1 MPRWATNSPAKA
13 WRENVSESP
22 AQNAATSGPRD
33 RHVSAARL
41 LDGGKRVGDAVYLH
55 VSLLEEQC
63 GAVRDLVMAAVT
75 LAPDA
80 DGRFSVVRIALRRPE
95 IGLLDYPGFFEEP
108 FPTLRASWLVDLDIG
123 RVSTVDFSGRDN
135 PPILHRKELLLPTL
149 HPERARFTRLTTTLE
164 DYGAFEQPAH
174 TIGQRLQWERALASL
189 GLKVENHQVVLG
201 AEEVGAGG
209 GSGGVGIV
217 RHRTAISR
225 SRLSTPMRALAEWG
239 YLDGSPTVLDYGCG
253 RGDDV
258 RTLCAAGVRAAGWDP
273 HFAPKAPRE
282 PAEVVNLGFVLN
294 VIEDSD
300 ERSAALRAA
309 YALAR
314 RVLSVAVML
323 TGKGGGAEHADGVV
337 TNRRTFQKYF
347 GQAELRAYV
356 AGVVGREPVTV
367 GPGLV
372 FVFRSDE
379 EEQAFLARRQRSTAP
394 RVVDRF
400 ELPLPPA
407 EPKRGSS
414 SAYARHQDLLDAFW
428 AAALE
433 LGRMPEADEFERGE
447 ELRRLLGS
455 PRRALAALPHPEKQA
470 QLARAAERR
479 SDDMLVYLA
488 LNLFDRRTSLRSL
501 PPSVQRD
508 IRALFGSYKAALVR
522 AEAALLAAG
531 EQCLTAAAA
540 AAGTATGDGVLD
552 AGDGDYLFH
561 VVLLERQPAALRIL
575 LGCAERLE
583 PLPPDADLVK
593 VHGSGDRV
601 SYLAFDGFQER
612 ALPTLARRTVV
623 DLRRRRVS
631 EVPVDT
637 VDGRRVLLGK
647 ASLMPVGMNGR
658 DRQERFDNGLRE
670 RGVFTQP
677 GLGPGLRVLTCRLVE
692 AGMITGRV
700 SATGKPC

>member
-1 MPRWATNSPAKA
+1 
-13 WRENVSESP
+13 VSASP
-22 AQNAATSGPRD
+22 AQNAAASGPRD
-33 RHVSAARL
+33 RHAAAARL
-41 LDGGKRVGDAVYLH
+41 LDGGKRVGDAAYMH
-55 VSLLEEQC
+55 VSLLEEQS
-63 GAVRDLVMAAVT
+63 GAVRDLVMAAAA

-80 DGRFSVVRIALRRPE
+80 DGRFSVVRIGLRRPE
-95 IGLLDYPGFFEEP
+95 IGLLDYPAFFEEP
-108 FPTLRASWLVDLDIG
+108 FPALCASWLVDLDTG
-123 RVSTVDFSGRDN
+123 RVSAVDFSNRDN
-135 PPILHRKELLLPTL
+135 PPILHRKELLLPTQ
-149 HPERARFTRLTTTLE
+149 HPEHARFARLTAALE

-174 TIGQRLQWERALASL
+174 TIGQRLHWARALASL
-189 GLKVENHQVVLG
+189 GLKVENHQVVVG
-201 AEEVGAGG
+201 SEEIGAGG
-209 GSGGVGIV
+209 GSGGIA

-225 SRLSTPMRALAEWG
+225 SRLSTPMRALAQLG

-258 RTLCAAGVRAAGWDP
+258 RTLCTAGVRATGWDP
-273 HFAPKAPRE
+273 HFAPEAPRQ

-294 VIEDSD
+294 VIEDPD

-309 YALAR
+309 YALTR

-323 TGKGGGAEHADGVV
+323 TGKGGGAEHADGVL
-337 TNRRTFQKYF
+337 TTRRTFQKYF

-394 RVVDRF
+394 GVVDRF
-400 ELPLPPA
+400 ELPLAPA
-407 EPKRGSS
+407 EPRRGSS
-414 SAYARHQDLLDAFW
+414 STYARHQDLLDAFW

-433 LGRMPEADEFERGE
+433 LGRLPEVDEFERGE
-447 ELRRLLGS
+447 ELRTPLGS
-455 PRRALAALPHPEKQA
+455 PRRAFAALPHPDKQA

-508 IRALFGSYKAALVR
+508 IRALFGSHKAALER
-522 AEAALLAAG
+522 AQAALLAAG
-531 EQCLTAAAA
+531 DQGLTAAAA
-540 AAGTATGDGVLD
+540 AAGTSTGDGVLD
-552 AGDGDYLFH
+552 AGDGDYTFH
-561 VVLLERQPAALRIL
+561 VALLERQPAPLRIL

-583 PLPPDADLVK
+583 PLPADADLVK

-601 SYLAFDGFQER
+601 SYLAFEGFQER

-637 VDGRRVLLGK
+637 TDGRRVLLGK

-658 DRQERFDNGLRE
+658 DRQERFDDGLRV

-677 GLGPGLRVLTCRLVE
+677 GLGPGLRVLTRRLVE
-692 AGMITGRV
+692 AGMITGGG